1 MYPFILFMHNRYSSL
16 RQANVASVMC
26 SYNDVNGTD
35 ACADPAILG
44 DNGLLRKNG
53 FRGMLSFYVS
63 LVVLSLDFHT
73 GFVVSD
79 WFATYANA
87 TAHANAGLDME
98 MPGGL
103 VNGQNLT
110 AAVRGG
116 TVSEEV
122 RLPLPS
128 MCL

>member
-1 MYPFILFMHNRYSSL
+1 
-16 RQANVASVMC
+16 MC

-44 DNGLLRKNG
+44 DNGLLRRNG
-53 FRGMLSFYVS
+53 FRGMLSFHIFR
-63 LVVLSLDFHT
+63 VVIPLTLHT

-103 VNGQNLT
+103 VYGTNLT

-116 TVSEEV
+116 TVKEEV
-122 RLPLPS
+122 RLSPTIRVFIYELKTIT
-128 MCL
+128 